1 MNPTGKSNRE
11 SFAQDVADKKSFT
24 ENITAAYA
32 AGVERLAEVEKK
44 SIDLAV
50 AQNAELTEI
59 WKTAIQKLPGAPGLA
74 FLEMA
79 NTAFERFAETRKG
92 AIDIVLEQSKAMTEI
107 AQERTVDAGKTME
120 GAVSFLQQSME
131 RSVTMQKKALDF
143 SAAHA
148 KVVFETAKKQ
158 FGVAGGPVEAVANSL
173 HRGVETVI
181 EAQKELLDMAI
192 L

>member
-1 MNPTGKSNRE
+1 MNSVGRSNRE
-11 SFAQDVADKKSFT
+11 SFAQDVADKKTFA

-74 FLEMA
+74 MLEMA
-79 NTAFERFAETRKG
+79 STAFERFAETRKG
-92 AIDIVLEQSKAMTEI
+92 TIDIVLEQSKALTDV
-107 AQERTVDAGKTME
+107 ARERTVDASKTVE
-120 GAVSFLQQSME
+120 GAVSFLQQSLE
-131 RSVTMQKKALDF
+131 RVVTMQKKTLDL
-143 SAAHA
+143 SAEQA
-148 KVVFETAKKQ
+148 KMAFETVKKQ
-158 FGVAGGPVEAVANSL
+158 CGVTGGPVEAVANSF
-173 HRGVETVI
+173 HRSVETVI

-192 L
+192 H